1 VFRLWPTIPQV
12 GENMLPTISDFEF
25 RELSQ
30 YLRKGSLYF
39 SLKIES
45 LFLTAFKIPL
55 FLKAFCLTCK
65 FLTASVCEMTPSLR
79 IVEQTSLPPNSVHI
93 GAMVHHGNS
102 LRLAAFQFVWVLKR
116 SACVSNAVWPNTS
129 KNIPMLSEIDTFFLW
144 PTMAE

>member
-1 VFRLWPTIPQV
+1 VGKKYVAYFIRLRIPGTTAVFKERKALFFPQNRIFV
-12 GENMLPTISDFEF
+12 FNGLQN
-25 RELSQ
+25 R
-30 YLRKGSLYF
+30 
-39 SLKIES
+39 
-45 LFLTAFKIPL
+45 IPL